1 MKLFMKYQTI
11 VFFFSSLATIL
22 IISGCHNVSEKVNP
36 IDPPN
41 ILILMSDNHSADHL
55 GCYGDPSV
63 KTPHIDRLASE
74 GVLFSNAFC
83 AAPSC
88 SPARAAML
96 TGQDIWRLGTAAN
109 LWSGFPKMDVYPQM
123 MEENGYHVGI
133 QGKGWGPGDAQPDGW
148 TDNPGGKRYGSFEEF
163 YNEKESNQP
172 WLFWYSS
179 RDPHRPFRS
188 EGWNKSGIDLE
199 SIEVPPYL
207 PNHIDVKKDMAD
219 YYHEVQLFDQDV
231 ANYLALLDEMGE
243 TENTMVIVCSDNGW
257 QMPRGLA
264 NLYDFGS
271 KIPLIVWW
279 PKQIEGNRK
288 IDDFVNL
295 NDLAP
300 TFLELAN
307 IEAPSE
313 MTAKSLKGLL
323 FENKEGTIDP
333 SRNFVVTGRERH
345 AYVRSNGLGYPGRA
359 LRTEDFLYIRNYEP
373 DRWPAGDPPLYGDVD
388 SHMLHYPAPT
398 KLHLLVHKENP
409 SVEPLFELSFGKRP
423 FEELY
428 DLKKDPYQL
437 VNVAGLDGYAE
448 IKNNLSHQLTEY
460 LITTNDPR
468 EINQSFTWDTD
479 TYFKEG
485 DKRPKPSQEAIEL
498 LDLEEEYDYTT
509 DNSNATSEN

>member
-1 MKLFMKYQTI
+1 MKFHTISILSLSAIILFFLGCNNPSQT
-11 VFFFSSLATIL
+11 SQHT
-22 IISGCHNVSEKVNP
+22 
-36 IDPPN
+36 DPPN

-55 GCYGDPSV
+55 SCYGDKSV
-63 KTPHIDRLASE
+63 KTPHIDRLANQ
-74 GVLFSNAFC
+74 GVMFSNAFC

-96 TGQDIWRLGTAAN
+96 AGQDIWRLGTAAN
-109 LWSGFPKMDVYPQM
+109 LWSGFPKMNVYPKM

-133 QGKGWGPGDAQPDGW
+133 QGKGWGPGNAQANGW

-163 YNEKESNQP
+163 YNEKERNQP
-172 WLFWYSS
+172 WMFWYSS
-179 RDPHRPFRS
+179 RDPHRPFRD
-188 EGWNKSGIDLE
+188 EGWKKSGIDID

-207 PNHIDVKKDMAD
+207 PNHIDIKKDMAD

-231 ANYLALLDEMGE
+231 ANYLALLEEMGE

-264 NLYDFGS
+264 NLYDFGT

-279 PKQIEGNRK
+279 PNQILGNRV

-300 TFLELAN
+300 TFLELAG
-307 IEAPSE
+307 IEIPSE
-313 MTAKSLKGLL
+313 MTAKSLVGLL
-323 FENKEGTIDP
+323 FGKNQGNTDD

-345 AYVRSNGLGYPGRA
+345 AYVRNNGLGYPGRA

-373 DRWPAGDPPLYGDVD
+373 ERWPAGDPPLYGDVD

-398 KLHLLVHKENP
+398 KLYMLVHRENP
-409 SVEPLFELSFGKRP
+409 SIQPLFELSFGKRP

-428 DLKKDPYQL
+428 NLKEDPHQMM
-437 VNVAGLDGYAE
+437 NVADLPQYAE
-448 IKNNLSHQLTEY
+448 VKNSLSNQLTTY
-460 LITTNDPR
+460 LQRTNDPR
-468 EINQSFTWDTD
+468 ETNQSFTWDSD

-498 LDLEEEYDYTT
+498 LHLEEEYDYSI
-509 DNSNATSEN
+509 NQ